1 MFIKKVI
8 THHLFNY
15 LFYKIH
21 IQIQILFLNLQ
32 YYLFNYLLLL
42 DIKFVNS

>member
-8 THHLFNY
+8 THHPFKY

-21 IQIQILFLNLQ
+21 IQIKIFFSNLQ
-32 YYLFNYLLLL
+32 YYLFNYLLLI